1 MLDMMMPVRRGGQ
14 ERTQQEYGTLF
25 SKGGLRL
32 LKRVVL
38 TESPVSVVQAGL
50 A

>member
-14 ERTQQEYGTLF
+14 ERTQLEYGTLQQ
-25 SKGGLRL
+25 GGLRL